1 MTTDAEYAIIG
12 REEERRK
19 LRTYKDISDKETSKV
34 VQLIIRTRG
43 IELHSYHNTKIPSR
57 ALAR

>member
-19 LRTYKDISDKETSKV
+19 LRTYKDISD
-34 VQLIIRTRG
+34 
-43 IELHSYHNTKIPSR
+43 
-57 ALAR
+57 